1 MINIIKQK
9 TSYLSFE
16 NRLYMTRGKEKK
28 SELNLKKSISVDRI
42 QQEYICKEILVIMEC
57 LKNKLLT

>member
-1 MINIIKQK
+1 
-9 TSYLSFE
+9 
-16 NRLYMTRGKEKK
+16 MTRGKEKK